1 MNVINCRDD
10 IKAGCYTRLFFFMFS
25 HTSTT
30 DILKNHGTHYSKGSI
45 LIWKG
50 WRLCNFVLFHN
61 SNTLSHTWCTLY
73 MSVHATFF
81 IAIEKRVWIN
91 QNYHLVNFMS
101 FFRFE
106 TFLWIRYIRDL
117 KDRKK
122 LWWRQARVSIIQ
134 F

>member
-10 IKAGCYTRLFFFMFS
+10 IKAGCYTRLFFLCLVIQAPQISYRTME
-25 HTSTT
+25 
-30 DILKNHGTHYSKGSI
+30 
-45 LIWKG
+45 LIIRKDPFWSEKDG
-50 WRLCNFVLFHN
+50 GYVTLFYFI
-61 SNTLSHTWCTLY
+61 SHTWCTLY

-91 QNYHLVNFMS
+91 QNYHLVNFMRL
-101 FFRFE
+101 FRFE